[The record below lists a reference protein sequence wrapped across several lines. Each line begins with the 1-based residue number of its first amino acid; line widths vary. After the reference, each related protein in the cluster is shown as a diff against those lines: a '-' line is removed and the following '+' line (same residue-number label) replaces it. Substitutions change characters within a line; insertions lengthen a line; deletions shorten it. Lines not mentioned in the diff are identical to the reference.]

1 MRRVQHAKQLIK
13 AIGLQ
18 GERLRMINL
27 SSAMANKFA
36 EEAVAITEVLD
47 RLGPSPLHADPG
59 WVGTIEED
67 RTGIEEST

>member
-1 MRRVQHAKQLIK
+1 VKHAKKLIE

-18 GERLRMINL
+18 EERLQMINV
-27 SSAMANKFA
+27 SSAMANEFA
-36 EEAVAITEVLD
+36 GAAAAITEVLD

-67 RTGIEEST
+67 RTGVEESA